1 LWPWLHTSALP
12 VFAVLS
18 VLVALAWSAVS
29 RWLNEYERY
38 ARDTCSRAERLATA
52 TALVLTQPRTRVE
65 LPPRKLFGLVFESR
79 PPPLPA

>member
-1 LWPWLHTSALP
+1 
-12 VFAVLS
+12 

-38 ARDTCSRAERLATA
+38 ARDTCARAVRLSAA
-52 TALVLTQPRTRVE
+52 AAEPRLVQPQARLD
-65 LPPRKLFGLVFESR
+65 LPPRKLFGLAFESR